1 LPIPIH
7 SKIIE
12 KNVRD
17 ALAEDIGSGD
27 LTAALIA
34 DETLNAFVIVRE
46 SAVIC
51 GCDWF
56 NETFRQLDN
65 RIEIDWSAEDGH
77 AVKAGGGICR
87 LKGNARALL
96 SGERTALNFLQTLSG
111 TATRVKHYVDA
122 VAGTKAT
129 VLDTRKTIPGL
140 RDAQKYA
147 VRCGGG
153 HNHRH
158 GLYDAVLIKENHIQA
173 AGNIDKVLQSARNNT
188 PPQTLIEIEVEN
200 IEQLQDAIAAG
211 ANRILLDN
219 FPLETLSEAVKLAT
233 GAVELEASGGINLEN
248 IRAIVETGVD
258 YVSIGSL
265 TKDVRAIDFSMRFE

>member
-1 LPIPIH
+1 MVH
-7 SKIIE
+7 NEIIE

-27 LTAALIA
+27 LTAALVV
-34 DETLNAFVIVRE
+34 DEVLDAFVFARE
-46 SAVIC
+46 PAVIC
-51 GCDWF
+51 GREWF
-56 NETFRQLDN
+56 NETFRQLDS
-65 RIEIDWSAEDGH
+65 RIGIDWSVEDGH
-77 AVKAGGGICR
+77 AVMADNEICR

-111 TATRVKHYVDA
+111 TATLVKRYVDA
-122 VAGTKAT
+122 VSAT
-129 VLDTRKTIPGL
+129 DTVVLDTRKTIPGL

-147 VRCGGG
+147 VTCGGG

-173 AGNIDKVLQSARNNT
+173 AGGIDEVLQSARSKT
-188 PPQTLIEIEVEN
+188 PPGTLIEIEVESLKQLREA
-200 IEQLQDAIAAG
+200 IEAG
-211 ANRILLDN
+211 ATRILLDN
-219 FPLETLSEAVKLAT
+219 FPHETLHEAVKLAT
-233 GAVELEASGGINLEN
+233 GAVELEASGSINLEN
-248 IRAIVETGVD
+248 IGAIAETGVD

>member
-1 LPIPIH
+1 MH

-12 KNVRD
+12 KNARD

-27 LTAALIA
+27 LTAALIP
-34 DETLNAFVIVRE
+34 DETVNAFVIVRE
-46 SAVIC
+46 PAVIC
-51 GCDWF
+51 GHDWF

-65 RIEIDWSAEDGH
+65 RIEIDWSVEDGH
-77 AVKAGGGICR
+77 AVKAGDGICR

-122 VAGTKAT
+122 VAGTKAA

-158 GLYDAVLIKENHIQA
+158 GLFDAVLIKENHIQA
-173 AGNIDKVLQSARNNT
+173 AGSIDKVLQSARNNT
-188 PPQTLIEIEVEN
+188 PPETLVEIEVEN

-211 ANRILLDN
+211 AKRILLDN
-219 FPLETLSEAVKLAT
+219 FPLETLREAVKLAT